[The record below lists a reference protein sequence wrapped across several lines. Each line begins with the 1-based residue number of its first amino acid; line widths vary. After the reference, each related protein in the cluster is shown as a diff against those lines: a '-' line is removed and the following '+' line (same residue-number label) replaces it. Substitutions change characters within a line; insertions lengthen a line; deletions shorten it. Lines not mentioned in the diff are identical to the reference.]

1 MPEIRFSPSH
11 IWARID
17 GDTAVLGLSDYIQDQ
32 LGDITSLQLPD
43 IGDVLRA
50 TRRMGEVESEDATS
64 PLEAPLTGEVIEVNP
79 EVLGSPDLVNSDPF
93 EAGWLIKLKL
103 DDPAELEQLMSEE
116 EYAELTTEV

>member
-1 MPEIRFSPSH
+1 
-11 IWARID
+11 
-17 GDTAVLGLSDYIQDQ
+17 
-32 LGDITSLQLPD
+32 
-43 IGDVLRA
+43 
-50 TRRMGEVESEDATS
+50 MGEVESEDATS